1 MYLHMYMYYS
11 AILYIFSTFNYSTT
25 ITELWKIA
33 PNSANV
39 IMHTLVIEYPHGW
52 NVEYMSM
59 CFLVLYLL
67 FVSIRCSHTQHVHT
81 HSLHTYSSASKVQTL
96 LAW

>member
-1 MYLHMYMYYS
+1 MYYS

-33 PNSANV
+33 PNSAK
-39 IMHTLVIEYPHGW
+39 IIEYPHGW
-52 NVEYMSM
+52 NVEYVSM
-59 CFLVLYLL
+59 YFLVLHLL
-67 FVSIRCSHTQHVHT
+67 FVSIKCSHTYT
-81 HSLHTYSSASKVQTL
+81 HSLHTYSSASMVQTL